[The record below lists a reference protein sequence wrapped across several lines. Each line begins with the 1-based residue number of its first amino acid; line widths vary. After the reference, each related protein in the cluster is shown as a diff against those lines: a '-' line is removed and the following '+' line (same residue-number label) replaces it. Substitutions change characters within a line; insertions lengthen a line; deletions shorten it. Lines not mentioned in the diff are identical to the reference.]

1 MSTRKFPEFALSWD
15 WAESPAQSPPEFAA
29 TWAALR
35 IDVGKEVLTLTV
47 EPDKD
52 TSRTHID
59 VSLYPLA
66 EWIAFNWWSITA
78 DFRPGTQISQLRFAY
93 KLGVADQ
100 RGPWWVRS
108 RRHVLR
114 GAGDGFW
121 WPDMLFYSEG
131 RETRIV
137 WMPDG
142 EQGPRA
148 PYRFVARGNVT
159 VQSTAFQQTLI
170 EFVDAIVARLDERGV
185 TGTPLHEEWAAVRGA
200 DDEQAAFFRKAA
212 ALGLDP
218 YTESAPYAA
227 DIDSVARDLP
237 PHLVSDFFNAVGPT
251 RLRDQQGW
259 LTRVREQTGTGS
271 APLSPVLTELRAACA
286 DLAKAFY
293 DDSRTDNPWELGFL
307 TARRVRETLG
317 IADTEPFD
325 PGDYL
330 AYRSEAVPYR
340 DRGLVAYG
348 TRAGADGPT
357 VVATRAFTKRP
368 WRFLLARA
376 LWHVLCDRQDTFV
389 IVATHTHRQ
398 AVARGFALE
407 LLSPAAG
414 VAEFLADPE
423 HLVTSEDAEYIADHY
438 GVGNIVVEHQ
448 LDNRVLAVDFP
459 WSGPTDERPLVQ
471 ESAA

>member
-1 MSTRKFPEFALSWD
+1 MREFPEFQLSWD
-15 WAESPAQSPPEFAA
+15 WAEAPEETATEFAA

-35 IDVGKEVLTLTV
+35 IAVGEHVLTLAVDT
-47 EPDKD
+47 DKAE
-52 TSRTHID
+52 SRTHIE
-59 VSLYPLA
+59 VPLYSLA
-66 EWIAFNWWSITA
+66 EWVAFNWWSLTA
-78 DFRPGTQISQLRFAY
+78 DFRPGTQLSQLRFAY

-114 GAGDGFW
+114 AAGDGFW
-121 WPDMLFYSEG
+121 WPDVLFYSEG

-142 EQGPRA
+142 APFHRA
-148 PYRFVARGNVT
+148 PRQFVARGNTT
-159 VQSTAFQQTLI
+159 VRSTAFHATLAD
-170 EFVDAIVARLDERGV
+170 FVDAVIARLDERGV

-200 DDEQAAFFRKAA
+200 SDKEVWLYQKAA

-218 YTESAPYAA
+218 YTEATPYAE
-227 DIDSVARDLP
+227 DITAVAEELP
-237 PHLVSDFFNAVGPT
+237 QHLVFDVFNAVIPT
-251 RLRDQQGW
+251 KLRARQSW
-259 LTRVREQTGTGS
+259 LNRVRERVGTGS
-271 APLSPVLTELRAACA
+271 GELSPVLTELREACA
-286 DLAKAFY
+286 DLADTFW
-293 DDSRTDNPWELGFL
+293 DDSRTDNPWELGFQ

-317 IADTEPFD
+317 IADTTPFD

-330 AYRSEAVPYR
+330 TFGHDPSPYR

-348 TRAGADGPT
+348 SRTGKDGPT
-357 VVATRAFTKRP
+357 VVATREFTKRP

-376 LWHVLCDRQDTFV
+376 FWHVLCDREDTFV
-389 IVATHTHRQ
+389 IVATHSHRQ

-414 VAEFLADPE
+414 VAELLAEPA
-423 HLVTSEDAEYIADHY
+423 HLVTSEDAEYIADLY

-448 LDNRVLAVDFP
+448 LDNRVMAFDFP
-459 WSGPTDERPLVQ
+459 WTPPEQRPEQ
-471 ESAA
+471 SAA